1 MAEITAAMVKELR
14 TATDAPMMDCKKAL
28 TESEG
33 DMEKAVE
40 ILRDRGI
47 AKSAKKADRVAAE
60 GSIGLKIAEDFSKA
74 TLVEVNSETDFV
86 AKNDGFK
93 DLVAKS
99 VTQAYTQNCDSV
111 EALRETEL
119 DGKSFALVFDESV
132 AKIGEKIEVRRMATL
147 SGDANTVVNG
157 YVHSNTRIGVIV
169 AIECDSEKTAKAL
182 VDITKN
188 VAMHASAMK
197 PTTLSYK
204 DFDAA
209 YVESETIGR
218 IEAIKN
224 ENEELAR
231 LKKPL
236 KNVPQF
242 ISMAQLTPEV
252 LAEAETNIKA
262 ELKAQGKPEQI
273 WDKIVPG
280 QLARFIDDNSTLD
293 KEQALVD
300 QNYVMND
307 KLTVAQ
313 AVEEAA
319 KAAGGSAKISAFF
332 RLEVGE
338 GLEKKVDDFAAEV
351 AAQMA

>member
-1 MAEITAAMVKELR
+1 MAVTAAMVKELR
-14 TATDAPMMDCKKAL
+14 QATDAPMMDCKKAL
-28 TESEG
+28 TECDG
-33 DMEKAVE
+33 DFDKAAE
-40 ILRDRGI
+40 WLRERGV

-60 GSIGLKIAEDFSKA
+60 GSIGLKIADDFRKA

-86 AKNDGFK
+86 AQNDGFK
-93 DLVAKS
+93 GLVSKTVSQVFAS
-99 VTQAYTQNCDSV
+99 DS
-111 EALRETEL
+111 ESADALRETEL
-119 DGKSFALVFDESV
+119 EGKSFGAYFDETV
-132 AKIGEKIEVRRMATL
+132 AKIGEKIEVRRLATL
-147 SGDANTVVNG
+147 KGNENTIVNG

-169 AIECDSEKTAKAL
+169 AIECDSAKTAEAL
-182 VDITKN
+182 IPMAKN

-204 DFDAA
+204 DFDADF
-209 YVESETIGR
+209 VEAETKGR
-218 IEAIKN
+218 IEAIKK

-236 KNVPQF
+236 KNVPQY
-242 ISMAQLTPEV
+242 ISMCQLTEDV
-252 LAEAETNIKA
+252 LAQAEADIKA
-262 ELKAQGKPEQI
+262 ALKEQGKPEQI

-280 QLARFIDDNSTLD
+280 QLARFIDDNTTLD

-300 QNYVMND
+300 QNYVLDD
-307 KLTVAQ
+307 KMTVAE
-313 AVEEAA
+313 AVAA
-319 KAAGGSAKISAFF
+319 AGKAAGGTAEISAFV